1 MVPIQHIRGIG
12 AVLADLA
19 GALVLFGAT
28 PAFGSQAPRGR
39 RIWKRTRGA
48 GLGPYHRRRG
58 ALGWQISL
66 IAVGAAVRVLR
77 TGTPV
82 HVLPYIGRWDVL
94 SQAPNVVQPRW

>member
-12 AVLADLA
+12 AVLAGLA

-28 PAFGSQAPRGR
+28 PTFGSQAPRGR

-66 IAVGAAVRVLR
+66 ITAGAAVRVPDR
-77 TGTPV
+77 NASPRV
-82 HVLPYIGRWDVL
+82 AVYRQMGRIK
-94 SQAPNVVQPRW
+94 SST